1 MKTPTKDTRP
11 TAKLQ
16 IEALNRSKAA
26 DLDTIVEG
34 VADLT
39 AGGTP
44 VDPADL
50 NDLVDQVLA

>member
-11 TAKLQ
+11 TAALQ

-34 VADLT
+34 LDGLT

-44 VDPADL
+44 IDPTDVT
-50 NDLVDQVLA
+50 DLVDRVLA